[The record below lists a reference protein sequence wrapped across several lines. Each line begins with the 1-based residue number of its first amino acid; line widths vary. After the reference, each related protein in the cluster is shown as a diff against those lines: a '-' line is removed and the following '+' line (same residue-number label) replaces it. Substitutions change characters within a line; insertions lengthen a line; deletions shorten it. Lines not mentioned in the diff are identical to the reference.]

1 MNEPPNTKLRD
12 FGDYLMDDVSHVA
25 ANNDENVV
33 YNEQPYFEK
42 SNQDDQNFGLKDWVC
57 LWCCLKHCY
66 LLCVVY
72 VRYYVCLWY

>member
-12 FGDYLMDDVSHVA
+12 FGDYLMDDVSHVV

-42 SNQDDQNFGLKDWVC
+42 SNQDDQNFGLED
-57 LWCCLKHCY
+57 
-66 LLCVVY
+66 
-72 VRYYVCLWY
+72 